1 MTPPPRRWLAV
12 GAIAAALAAV
22 LTPATASATTPST
35 QYYVSLGDSLSIG
48 IQPGP
53 DGHNRPT
60 EEGYADVLYASLKA
74 KNPNLT
80 LVKLGCSGEST
91 TTLRHGGIC
100 TYTGASSQLDAAAK
114 FIRAHRRQVA
124 YVTLDIGA
132 NDVDGCATGGSV
144 DMGCAVKGVAT
155 VAGNLP
161 VITTTLRIA
170 AFGGHARFVG
180 MNYYDPV
187 LATWLTG
194 TSGQQTARL
203 SVTLTQ
209 GLNTMMGLEYGLAG
223 FRVADVAGAFD
234 TMKFSPTVP
243 LPGAGNVP
251 LNVAR
256 ICAWTY
262 MCAPAPVG
270 PNIHA
275 TPAGY
280 QVLARAFAAQL

>member
-1 MTPPPRRWLAV
+1 MTPRPRRWLAA
-12 GAIAAALAAV
+12 GTIAAGLAAV

-60 EEGYADVLYASLKA
+60 GQGYADVLYASLKA
-74 KNPNLT
+74 RNPNLT

-100 TYTGASSQLDAAAK
+100 TYAGASSQLDAAAK

-194 TSGQQTARL
+194 SSGQRTARL

-209 GLNTMMGLEYGLAG
+209 GLNTMMSLEYRLAG

-234 TMKFSPTVP
+234 TTKFSPTVP

-262 MCAPAPVG
+262 MCVPAPVG

-280 QVLARAFAAQL
+280 QVLAQAFAAQL